1 MRARWL
7 IPGLIVGILVALVAA
22 CLLGSVPLP
31 PARMAAALPLPKKRS
46 VKNPSGFVRRY
57 GNNIARRIRI
67 VQRDGLD
74 SCARP

>member
-1 MRARWL
+1 MS
-7 IPGLIVGILVALVAA
+7 AA
-22 CLLGSVPLP
+22 SMSNSSAPISID
-31 PARMAAALPLPKKRS
+31 PAMAAALPLPKKRS

-57 GNNIARRIRI
+57 GNSIARRIRI